1 MVSIIVGTGAFDQ
14 IDDPSCHSNT
24 DKRNSKRYQRGG
36 IKHES
41 MVRETIILIKK
52 VINMQELMGTGDI
65 LGNNL
70 EDYIALKIIPLL
82 ILLVK

>member
-1 MVSIIVGTGAFDQ
+1 
-14 IDDPSCHSNT
+14 
-24 DKRNSKRYQRGG
+24 
-36 IKHES
+36 

-82 ILLVK
+82 MFGVS